1 MRCPRCHQ
9 ANPARA
15 RFCTR
20 CGMPL
25 ARPGPLAAGTR
36 KTVTVVFADVRGATA
51 VGGRLDPETSA
62 RLMGRYAA
70 AMRAVVERH
79 GGTAQS
85 FAGDAVMAVF
95 GIPTAH
101 EDDALRAVRA
111 AAGMRAALAEL
122 DRELAGGWG
131 LRLALRAGVNSG
143 EVVTGDAAL
152 ASSLVVGDA
161 VNVAARLQQ
170 LARPGEVLLGEATWR
185 LVRDAATAEA
195 TAPLPM
201 RGRRRA
207 EPAWRL
213 LGVAPAAAGPPRRAA
228 APFVGRA
235 AELELFGWAAR
246 RVAGGAGLHLLTVL
260 GAAGIGKSRLLAE
273 AVGRLGGTAGVL
285 TGRCLPYGEGIT
297 FWPLAEAVRQA
308 AGIGLDDPL
317 PAARA
322 KLGGLLARAPDG
334 ALVAERVG

>member
-1 MRCPRCHQ
+1 MWPRAVLGEIAMLHGG
-9 ANPARA
+9 ARTATLPAVTACRVA
-15 RFCTR
+15 TV
-20 CGMPL
+20 
-25 ARPGPLAAGTR
+25 PGQ
-36 KTVTVVFADVRGATA
+36 
-51 VGGRLDPETSA
+51 RLDRETSA

-131 LRLALRAGVNSG
+131 LRLALRADVNSG

-213 LGVAPAAAGPPRRAA
+213 LGVAPAAAGPPRRAGPPLVRPAA
-228 APFVGRA
+228 APGG
-235 AELELFGWAAR
+235 FG
-246 RVAGGAGLHLLTVL
+246 GGAPRG
-260 GAAGIGKSRLLAE
+260 
-273 AVGRLGGTAGVL
+273 
-285 TGRCLPYGEGIT
+285 
-297 FWPLAEAVRQA
+297 
-308 AGIGLDDPL
+308 
-317 PAARA
+317 
-322 KLGGLLARAPDG
+322 
-334 ALVAERVG
+334 